1 MQIFQEVLK
10 EVFSKADLH
19 PTFSDPRRRLHYGE
33 YLSLFLFGLI
43 NPVVESM
50 RGLCSITQL
59 ERVQKEISGAWVSLG
74 SFSAAQHV
82 IDPELLKRVFGKMV
96 ERMPSS
102 SPRDP
107 RLAHLK
113 LIAQDGS
120 LWRALPRMVW
130 AEYGVGPD
138 GQAKGVRLHLRFNI
152 LEGKPCDALL
162 TPGNGSETRALRQ
175 MLQAGETTVGDRGY
189 GKDYKL
195 FAEIDAASAFFVC
208 RISESAVINV
218 EEELPV
224 SQAEKAAGMVR
235 HAWVKLGATEKLHSM
250 RLRLVEVRCEG
261 QHLLLVTNHEVETVP
276 AELVSLIYRR
286 RWSIELFFR
295 WVKCI
300 LGSRHLLAES
310 PEGVAIQFYLML
322 IGALLLQLYSG
333 RRPSKRE
340 LELIQFYFLG
350 WGSAE
355 ELVKL
360 LQKASAPKKTGPKAA

>member
-1 MQIFQEVLK
+1 MQIFREVLQ
-10 EVFSKADLH
+10 EVFSTANLH
-19 PTFSDPRRRLHYGE
+19 PTFSDPRRRLHYPE
-33 YLSLFLFGLI
+33 YLSLLLFGLI

-50 RGLCSITQL
+50 RGLCAITQL
-59 ERVQKEISGAWVSLG
+59 ERVRKEISGASVSLG

-82 IDPELLKRVFGKMV
+82 IDPNLLKLVFGKMV

-102 SPRDP
+102 VPRDA

-120 LWRALPRMVW
+120 LWRALPRMAW

-152 LEGKPCDALL
+152 LEGQPCDALL

-175 MLQAGETTVGDRGY
+175 MLKPGETTVGDRGY
-189 GKDYKL
+189 GKDYQV
-195 FAEIDAASAFFVC
+195 FGDIDAAEAFFVC
-208 RISESAVINV
+208 RIMDGAVINV
-218 EEELPV
+218 EEELPL
-224 SQAEKAAGMVR
+224 SEAEKAAGIVR
-235 HAWVKLGATEKLHSM
+235 HAWVKLGATEKLRSM
-250 RLRLVEVRCEG
+250 RLRLVEVRRDG
-261 QHLLLVTNHEVETVP
+261 QHLLLVTNHPVERVP

-340 LELIQFYFLG
+340 LELMQFYFLG
-350 WGSAE
+350 WVSPE
-355 ELVKL
+355 ELATL
-360 LQKASAPKKTGPKAA
+360 LQKASAPKKTRKKAA